1 MITSS
6 RHVLE
11 ERKDRVDFIKRKVG
25 FGQVIKEVYTS
36 KGNQLGNR
44 TWKQLTDTGVVLILS
59 EERDTLITVFLCDMN
74 MLQNTFYHGNSKK
87 IPSYLRKKV
96 QSNQIQWFNYVQ
108 TKGC

>member
-11 ERKDRVDFIKRKVG
+11 ERKDRVDFIKQRVG

-74 MLQNTFYHGNSKK
+74 MLKNTFYYGNSKK

-96 QSNQIQWFNYVQ
+96 QLNQMAWCDYMD
-108 TKGC
+108 KRR

>member
-11 ERKDRVDFIKRKVG
+11 ERKDRVDFIKQKVG

-74 MLQNTFYHGNSKK
+74 MLKNTFYYGNSKK

-96 QSNQIQWFNYVQ
+96 QLNQMAWCDYMD
-108 TKGC
+108 KRR